1 MFRFAENSR
10 CRENEIPA
18 FAGMEILLIDAASH
32 LPFPLPFP
40 FPRKRESFPAS
51 AGNSA
56 KRKPMSPVGDAWRTM
71 PPREIPAFA
80 GMEILLID
88 AVSHLPFRR
97 KPESL
102 RRSRIRRQAT
112 IAMFRFAENSRCREN
127 EIPAFAGMEILGNSF
142 LQAAR
147 LRQVVLRT
155 AGLGYNRRR
164 YGKND

>member
-1 MFRFAENSR
+1 
-10 CRENEIPA
+10 
-18 FAGMEILLIDAASH
+18 
-32 LPFPLPFP
+32 
-40 FPRKRESFPAS
+40 
-51 AGNSA
+51 
-56 KRKPMSPVGDAWRTM
+56 MSPVGDAWRTM

-147 LRQVVLRT
+147 LRQIVLRA
-155 AGLGYNRRR
+155 AGLGYNRQR